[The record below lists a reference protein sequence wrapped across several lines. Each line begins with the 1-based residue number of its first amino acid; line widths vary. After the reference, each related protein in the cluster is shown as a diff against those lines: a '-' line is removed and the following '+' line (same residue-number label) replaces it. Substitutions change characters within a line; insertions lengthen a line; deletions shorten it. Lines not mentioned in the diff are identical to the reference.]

1 MKWKRIADMKEKF
14 LSLMEDHEQ
23 DLFLYIQS
31 SVEKAWW
38 DVTRKAIIREYPG
51 RQLTEYFHRHRISF
65 LRKSS

>member
-14 LSLMEDHEQ
+14 LALMEDHEQ

-51 RQLTEYFHRHRISF
+51 RQLTEA
-65 LRKSS
+65 